1 MAGRWAGA
9 QHAHNSPIHSPNA
22 DTASQTGYNIAND
35 KTPLICRLTQEFG
48 GLTLRRKQVSPGRVE
63 VAGGRKMPRA
73 DSEELGF
80 ELRRRPSN
88 ACMRRQMNIG
98 QRKPQAKVTHRLAQ
112 RAPVWRCGGYTPR
125 RVALNSMAR
134 LITMLPERALHRA
147 DSEKLCFELRRRPT
161 SA

>member
-1 MAGRWAGA
+1 MLQNYDGSSSYGDPAMAGRWAGA

-22 DTASQTGYNIAND
+22 DTSSQTGYNIAND

-80 ELRRRPSN
+80 ELRRRPSSAWTSGKKN
-88 ACMRRQMNIG
+88 QYET
-98 QRKPQAKVTHRLAQ
+98 VTKEI
-112 RAPVWRCGGYTPR
+112 PP
-125 RVALNSMAR
+125 
-134 LITMLPERALHRA
+134 
-147 DSEKLCFELRRRPT
+147 
-161 SA
+161 